1 MRGMDKLISY
11 RGHDRAGRSDEAGE
25 VLLEKAAFSS
35 RSRRWRV
42 WLRVLSC
49 AEGAFSA
56 KVALGVEFLRGSLR
70 ATRL

>member
-1 MRGMDKLISY
+1 MSILY
-11 RGHDRAGRSDEAGE
+11 HGHGQAGRSDEAGE
-25 VLLEKAAFSS
+25 VLLEQATFYS

-42 WLRVLSC
+42 PSR

-56 KVALGVEFLRGSLR
+56 KVALDVEFLRGSLR